1 MEHPL
6 EEKIWEEWG
15 TEKDGWRKRREQFP
29 RRARRRGVKGH
40 LGRRASRIHIPEGFS
55 LSTKAPA
62 FTWRTGRNR
71 NLELNRFREEKHMSD
86 NGSTARRGDTPGWGQ
101 SAQDGARL
109 G

>member
-1 MEHPL
+1 M
-6 EEKIWEEWG
+6 
-15 TEKDGWRKRREQFP
+15 
-29 RRARRRGVKGH
+29 KGH

-71 NLELNRFREEKHMSD
+71 NLGLNRFREEKHMPD
-86 NGSTARRGDTPGWGQ
+86 NTSSARRGDAPGWGQ
-101 SAQDGARL
+101 SAQDGECL